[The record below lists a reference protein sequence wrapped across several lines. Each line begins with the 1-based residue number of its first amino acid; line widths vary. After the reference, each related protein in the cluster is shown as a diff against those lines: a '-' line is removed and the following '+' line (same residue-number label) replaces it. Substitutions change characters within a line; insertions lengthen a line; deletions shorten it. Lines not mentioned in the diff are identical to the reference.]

1 MRPVMSR
8 IKGRTALKEAALSF
22 LRDKPGKRRP
32 CLHEQPFDV
41 RRTEPAE
48 YFPDILSYIV

>member
-32 CLHEQPFDV
+32 CLHEQTFDV
-41 RRTEPAE
+41 RGTEPAE